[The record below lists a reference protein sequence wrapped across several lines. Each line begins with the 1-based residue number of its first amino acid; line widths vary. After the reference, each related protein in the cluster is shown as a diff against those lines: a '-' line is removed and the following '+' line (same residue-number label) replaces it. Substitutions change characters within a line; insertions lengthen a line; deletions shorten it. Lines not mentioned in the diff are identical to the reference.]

1 MSNVMSRLTTTFD
14 TSKFGSDLNLSE
26 KALSYLNSKPL
37 KIPDSI
43 KSDLSSGAVSR
54 TDYFVNPVIQYVS
67 PITSNVNSIIQICTF
82 DPVSQFPLATQEV
95 KDLANTS
102 NSFLTQLNLF
112 LDHTN
117 RISGVSEISTNEE
130 GQIKPNYSMCIGTGG
145 LLLTIVAETDGVSD
159 SSPILNNFTSLYI
172 TDELSDTVSSI
183 SNFKS
188 ILEVSGTSTTPSQ
201 VNEIIQI
208 IEDANT
214 LIYTRRTS
222 DENYFYS
229 SQQILG
235 EYQLLNS
242 VQNSGSTERSLI
254 NSKIGTPKLKNIVGG

>member
-1 MSNVMSRLTTTFD
+1 MSNVMSRLTNNFD
-14 TSKFGSDLNLSE
+14 MSKFGSDLNLSE

-43 KSDLSSGAVSR
+43 KSDLSGGSVSR

-67 PITSNVNSIIQICTF
+67 PILANVNSIIEICTF
-82 DPVSQFPLATQEV
+82 NPEGQFPLAIQEV

-102 NSFLTQLNLF
+102 NSFLTQLDLF

-172 TDELSDTVSSI
+172 TDELSNTVSSV
-183 SNFKS
+183 SNSKS
-188 ILEVSGTSTTPSQ
+188 ILQISGTSTTPTQ
-201 VNEIIQI
+201 INQIAQI
-208 IEDANT
+208 IENANN

-229 SQQILG
+229 SQQILN

-242 VQNSGSTERSLI
+242 VQNSGSTERSII
-254 NSKIGTPKLKNIVGG
+254 NSKIGTTKLKNIVGG